1 MMSARRI
8 SNKFVAIL
16 IFALS
21 ASAMLAWVVQP
32 YITEP
37 IKVSSAQLPGKIADA
52 LSATGVLVSHDVNG
66 TKQSICEIYWAKA
79 TSAAAISHPQT
90 KNGYGSIRQG
100 ALVGV
105 IRLLPEATDDYLED
119 FENQE
124 LKPGYYTMRYAVM
137 QAGIG
142 ENGPLSGDF
151 VVLSPIALDNDP
163 AKTLTVEDMVR
174 LGKSASHSDEPARIQ
189 LVKVEDVG
197 KTLPEVVTDQNGGG
211 TLHFKLKLSPTS
223 ESRIEELTMALLV
236 VRPKPDLGGS

>member
-1 MMSARRI
+1 MSARRI
-8 SNKFVAIL
+8 CNRLGVAIL
-16 IFALS
+16 IFAFS

-32 YITEP
+32 YITEL
-37 IKVSSAQLPGKIADA
+37 IKVSSTELPDKIAEA
-52 LSATGVLVSHDVNG
+52 LNPTGVLVAHDVNG

-79 TSAAAISHPQT
+79 ISAATISHPQT
-90 KNGYGSIRQG
+90 RSGYASIRQG

-105 IRLLPEATDDYLED
+105 IHLLPEATDDYFED

-151 VVLSPIALDNDP
+151 VVLSPIALDYDP
-163 AKTLTVEDMVR
+163 AKILTVEEMVR
-174 LGKSASHSDEPARIQ
+174 LGKVASRGEEPARIQ
-189 LVKVEDVG
+189 LVKVGDIS
-197 KTLPEVVTDQNGGG
+197 KTLPEVVTDENGGG
-211 TLHFKLKLSPTS
+211 TLHFKLKLNRASAS
-223 ESRIEELTMALLV
+223 HVQELTMALLV

>member
-1 MMSARRI
+1 MSGRRI
-8 SNKFVAIL
+8 CNIAIAIFV
-16 IFALS
+16 FS

-37 IKVSSAQLPGKIADA
+37 IKASSAELPSKIADA
-52 LSATGVLVSHDVNG
+52 LNSTGVLVSHDVNG

-79 TSAAAISHPQT
+79 TSASTISHPQT
-90 KNGYGSIRQG
+90 RSRYASIRQG

-105 IRLLPEATDDYLED
+105 IHLLPEATDDYFED

-142 ENGPLSGDF
+142 EKGPLSGDF
-151 VVLSPIALDNDP
+151 VVLSPIVLDNDP
-163 AKTLTVEDMVR
+163 AKTPTVVEMVR
-174 LGKSASHSDEPARIQ
+174 LGKSASRGDEPARIQ

-197 KTLPEVVTDQNGGG
+197 KTLPEVVTDENGGG
-211 TLHFKLKLSPTS
+211 TLHFKLKLNRASA
-223 ESRIEELTMALLV
+223 SRMQELTMALLV
-236 VRPKPDLGGS
+236 VRPKPNLGGS